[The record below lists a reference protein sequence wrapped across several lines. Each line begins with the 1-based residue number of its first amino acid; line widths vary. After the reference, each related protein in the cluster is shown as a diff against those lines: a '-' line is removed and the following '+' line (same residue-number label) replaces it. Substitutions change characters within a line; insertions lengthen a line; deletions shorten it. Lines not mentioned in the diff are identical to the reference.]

1 MMLSLKKTLSKKI
14 KSFTET
20 KSAPG
25 VVDAPFWMDPP
36 PYNPDFQE
44 DIRSQTVSVI
54 FQGALRIVS
63 NRMFKSFEE
72 AVLVSSLWEKDY
84 DGYSGKRPFYRVILL
99 VLIRRLKMV
108 GQVMRSGGIYEYVS
122 EINGRTTI
130 HHDLGN
136 LPEFNS
142 SEEVFVKT
150 WDLNGRRGSIKFKI
164 QLGEIDPD
172 PSLDQILNPSVFSS
186 KEEFLSGCKML
197 GIEFKEE
204 SDKLVL
210 VK

>member
-1 MMLSLKKTLSKKI
+1 MLSLRKSLSKKI

-20 KSAPG
+20 KGAPG

-36 PYNPDFQE
+36 PYNPDYPE
-44 DIRSQTVSVI
+44 DTRCQSVSI
-54 FQGALRIVS
+54 TFRGSLRIVS
-63 NRMFKSFEE
+63 NKMFKSFEE

-108 GQVMRSGGIYEYVS
+108 GQVMRSGGIYEYTS

-136 LPEFNS
+136 LPEFSS
-142 SEEVFVKT
+142 SEEIFTKT
-150 WDLNGRRGSIKFKI
+150 WDLNERRGSVKFKI
-164 QLGEIDPD
+164 QLGEVDMDPT
-172 PSLDQILNPSVFSS
+172 LDQILNPSIFSS

-197 GIEFKEE
+197 GIEFKEDG
-204 SDKLVL
+204 DKLVL
-210 VK
+210 IK